1 MSKIT
6 LFGQII
12 QKLDRSIFKKLVK
25 KHKTDKHQKGFDSWS
40 HLTSMLFCHFAKS
53 QSLRDISNG
62 LRSATA
68 NLNHLG
74 NVHPPTKSNLGYQNK
89 QRSWELFRDYY
100 YALSEHLGQQAGFK

>member
-1 MSKIT
+1 MSNIT

-25 KHKTDKHQKGFDSWS
+25 EHKTDKHQKGFDSWS

-62 LRSATA
+62 LRSATG

-74 NVHPPTKSNLGYQNK
+74 NVHPPTNSNLGYQNK
-89 QRSWELFRDYY
+89 HRNWELF
-100 YALSEHLGQQAGFK
+100 SEVPPFIRTAFSLN